1 MTRRN
6 ALSCRSARRNYRPA
20 STCLRLFLN
29 HPKQPASYP
38 LASSFERETSHNQ
51 VLTRT
56 RAVCL
61 QAASNLRF
69 ILPATTKQPPAGTAA
84 ATRTHTCKQSRQP
97 QAFSGTAG
105 TIFDLQAHSQA
116 SQARFF
122 NSQPQYFDLQAL
134 AGSHR
139 QTHRHSQAH
148 PLTGKQPANDHF
160 QPDRH
165 CIWHSRTHLRM
176 SPLF

>member
-6 ALSCRSARRNYRPA
+6 ALSCRSARRNHRPA

-38 LASSFERETSHNQ
+38 LALCFERETSHNQ

-69 ILPATTKQPPAGTAA
+69 TLPATTKQPPAGTAA
-84 ATRTHTCKQSRQP
+84 AISRRTLASSRRQPGRLTGTRRHDFSTRRHTCGICKHIFITRTHNNLTCGHNS
-97 QAFSGTAG
+97 QAAAGRPASTLQAAPTHGETACRM
-105 TIFDLQAHSQA
+105 TIFNRTDTVFGTHAHTCA
-116 SQARFF
+116 
-122 NSQPQYFDLQAL
+122 
-134 AGSHR
+134 
-139 QTHRHSQAH
+139 
-148 PLTGKQPANDHF
+148 
-160 QPDRH
+160 
-165 CIWHSRTHLRM
+165 
-176 SPLF
+176 